1 MSRYVYEVQP
11 YHTVRE
17 LEMDRIMKAKFQKK
31 FFAKREK
38 KPEDIPAKRIVET
51 SPAELTVPE
60 SEPFRR
66 AFAVNGLKSEEVDSK
81 SKTEKPTRY
90 FEVAKVKWV

>member
-17 LEMDRIMKAKFQKK
+17 LEMDRIMKAKYQKK

-38 KPEDIPAKRIVET
+38 NSDDVT
-51 SPAELTVPE
+51 STTARKMTSRLDDVSTKASAAP
-60 SEPFRR
+60 
-66 AFAVNGLKSEEVDSK
+66 
-81 SKTEKPTRY
+81 PTPGIN
-90 FEVAKVKWV
+90 AS

>member
-1 MSRYVYEVQP
+1 MF
-11 YHTVRE
+11 
-17 LEMDRIMKAKFQKK
+17 IKK
-31 FFAKREK
+31 KKLIIKNLKLFSKREK
-38 KPEDIPAKRIVET
+38 KPDDIPAKRIVET

-81 SKTEKPTRY
+81 SRTEKPTRY
-90 FEVAKVKWV
+90 FEVAKVKWVCKEAAT